1 MADRCQSLAANGK
14 PCAAKVVDG
23 THCAWHSTAPE
34 WVEKRR
40 QWSAKGGANRSND
53 ARAKKQLPAEPMT
66 TAELHAWMGLIF
78 KRVIAGKTEPNVG
91 TAAATIAKTMAE
103 LSKASEMEERMAA
116 IERRLGSK
124 VS

>member
-23 THCAWHSTAPE
+23 TRCAWHSTAPE
-34 WVEKRR
+34 WIEKRR
-40 QWSAKGGANRSND
+40 QWSARGGTNRSNA

-78 KRVIAGKTEPNVG
+78 KRVIAGKTEPSVG
-91 TAAATIAKTMAE
+91 TAAATIAKAMVELAKSSDLEGRMAE
-103 LSKASEMEERMAA
+103 
-116 IERRLGSK
+116 IERRLGSRA
-124 VS
+124 S